1 MKLNEFLSSD
11 ILSSDEIQ
19 DPGLGSK
26 YQEGSKRL
34 MNKDGSFNVIK
45 QGIPGNL
52 RDTYQ
57 TLIAMSWTKFL
68 LISLAFIF
76 GLNLVFALIYV
87 GIGVEDLAGDKE
99 GSFWQNLSEAFFF
112 SFQTF
117 TTVGYGRISPVGK
130 LLNFVA
136 VFEAS
141 TGLMV
146 FAIITG
152 LLYGRFS
159 RPSIRLLY
167 SDKALIA
174 PYKDGWGFMF
184 RIVNLRKN
192 LLLDTGATVA
202 MTVHHK
208 EGNESKRRYFRL
220 DLEISRIDYFA
231 ANWTLV
237 HQIDKNSPFNQLDL
251 NNLRSSEFEIIIQ
264 IKAFDNS
271 FGQHVHSRNSYTQ
284 DEIVVGAKFKPA
296 TRVDKE
302 GNVILPI
309 EEFHDYELVAYP

>member
-11 ILSSDEIQ
+11 EINSEEIK

-45 QGIPGNL
+45 EGIPGNL

-57 TLIAMSWTKFL
+57 ALIAMSWTKFL
-68 LISLAFIF
+68 LLSFVFICL
-76 GLNLVFALIYV
+76 LNLAFALIYV
-87 GIGVEDLAGDKE
+87 GIGVEYLVGDKE
-99 GSFWQNLSEAFFF
+99 GGFWQNLSQAFFF

-117 TTVGYGRISPVGK
+117 TTVGYGQIAPVGK

-136 VFEAS
+136 ALEAS
-141 TGLMV
+141 SGLMV
-146 FAIITG
+146 FAVITG

-159 RPSIRLLY
+159 KPTIRLLY
-167 SDKALIA
+167 SNNALIA

-192 LLLDTGATVA
+192 LLLDTSATVA
-202 MTVHHK
+202 MTIHFK
-208 EGNESKRRYFRL
+208 DGNENKRRYYRL
-220 DLEISRIDYFA
+220 DLEISKIDFFS

-237 HQIDKNSPFNQLDL
+237 HEINDKSPFKQIDL
-251 NNLRSSEFEIIIQ
+251 NNLKSSDLEIIVQ
-264 IKAFDNS
+264 IRAFDNT

-284 DEIVVGAKFKPA
+284 DEIIVGAKFKPA
-296 TRVDKE
+296 SYIDDE
-302 GNVILPI
+302 GNVVMPI
-309 EEFHDYELVAYP
+309 DEFNDYELVPFP

>member
-11 ILSSDEIQ
+11 ELRQDEIQ

-34 MNKDGSFNVIK
+34 MNKDGSFNVVK
-45 QGIPGNL
+45 TGIRGNL

-57 TLIAMSWTKFL
+57 TLIAMSWARFLVLSLVFIFL
-68 LISLAFIF
+68 LNLAFA
-76 GLNLVFALIYV
+76 LVYV
-87 GIGVEDLAGDKE
+87 AIGVEYLEGDRE
-99 GSFWQNLSEAFFF
+99 GGFLQNLSQAFFF

-117 TTVGYGRISPVGK
+117 TTVGYGHISPVGK
-130 LLNFVA
+130 LINFVA

-159 RPSIRLLY
+159 RPSMRLLY
-167 SDKALIA
+167 SDKALIG
-174 PYKDGWGFMF
+174 PYKDGWAFMF

-192 LLLDTGATVA
+192 LLLETSATVA

-208 EGNESKRRYFRL
+208 EGDEYKRRYYRL
-220 DLEISRIDYFA
+220 DLEISKIDFFA

-237 HQIDKNSPFNQLDL
+237 HPIDKSSPFNQLDL
-251 NNLRSSEFEIIIQ
+251 NNLNNSDFEIIVQ

-271 FGQHVHSRNSYTQ
+271 FGQHVHSRNSYKQ
-284 DEIVVGAKFKPA
+284 DELVVGAKFKPA
-296 TRVDKE
+296 TRLDKDGE
-302 GNVILPI
+302 VILPI
-309 EEFHDYELVAYP
+309 DEFHDYELVPFP

>member
-11 ILSSDEIQ
+11 ELSKDEIK

-26 YQEGSKRL
+26 FQEGSKRL
-34 MNKDGSFNVIK
+34 LNKDGSFNVIK
-45 QGIPGNL
+45 EGIPNNL
-52 RDTYQ
+52 KDTYQ
-57 TLIAMSWTKFL
+57 TLIAMSWAKFL
-68 LISLAFIF
+68 LLSLASIF
-76 GLNLVFALIYV
+76 AINLVFALIYV
-87 GIGVEDLAGDKE
+87 GIGVEHLDGDKE
-99 GSFWQNLSEAFFF
+99 GSFMQNLSEAFFF

-117 TTVGYGRISPVGK
+117 TTVGYGHISPIGK
-130 LLNFVA
+130 LINFVA

-167 SDKALIA
+167 SENALIS
-174 PYKDGWGFMF
+174 PYKEGWGFMF

-192 LLLDTGATVA
+192 LLLETSAMVA
-202 MTVHHK
+202 LSLK
-208 EGNESKRRYFRL
+208 IREGNETKRRYFRL
-220 DLEISRIDYFA
+220 DLEIDRIDFFA

-237 HQIDKNSPFNQLDL
+237 HPIDKDSPFNQLDL
-251 NNLRSSEFEIIIQ
+251 NNIKAEDLEIIVQ
-264 IKAFDNS
+264 IKAYDNS

-284 DEIVVGAKFKPA
+284 NELVVGAKFKPA
-296 TRVDKE
+296 TRIDEE
-302 GNVILPI
+302 GNVVLPV
-309 EEFHDYELVAYP
+309 EEFHDHELVPFP